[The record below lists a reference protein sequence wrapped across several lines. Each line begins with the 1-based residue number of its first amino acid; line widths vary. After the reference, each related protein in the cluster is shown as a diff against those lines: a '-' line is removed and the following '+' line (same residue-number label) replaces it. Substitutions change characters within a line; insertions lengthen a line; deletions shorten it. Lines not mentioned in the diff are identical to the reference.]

1 MEDNDKYM
9 PKDDSSPKKE
19 DSTPKKEEATNSEEN
34 KEQSTPKKEETSS
47 EKETPDRGE
56 DKKESLPKETAEQ
69 QEPTP
74 QTRSVH
80 DLPMQETNEDI
91 IWLSQR
97 VNDIRLKLADYI
109 IGQQEMVDLLMTG
122 IFSAGH
128 VLLEGVPGVA
138 KTLSA
143 KVLAKALDI
152 DFSRIQFTPDLMPS
166 DVIGTSVFNMKESTF
181 SFKKGPIFSNI
192 VLIDEINRAP
202 AKTQAALF
210 EVMEERQITY
220 DGEQY
225 DMEFPFLVIATQNPI
240 EQEGTYNLPE
250 AQLDRFLFKI
260 TLDYPELEDEIKILQ
275 RYKNNIKSPDL
286 SSIKPVLKVS
296 DIQRIQKLVQ
306 DNVVEDELITYVA
319 KIIDKTRN
327 HGKVYLG
334 ASPRA
339 SLAILKSAKAV
350 SAIRGR
356 SFVTPDD
363 IQFVAPHVLSHRL
376 ILTPDAEM
384 EGTSTKE
391 VVEDIIQE
399 IEVPR

>member
-1 MEDNDKYM
+1 
-9 PKDDSSPKKE
+9 
-19 DSTPKKEEATNSEEN
+19 
-34 KEQSTPKKEETSS
+34 
-47 EKETPDRGE
+47 
-56 DKKESLPKETAEQ
+56 
-69 QEPTP
+69 
-74 QTRSVH
+74 
-80 DLPMQETNEDI
+80 MQETNEDI

-97 VNDIRLKLADYI
+97 VNDVRLKLADFI
-109 IGQQEMVDLLMTG
+109 IGQEEMVDLLMTG

-128 VLLEGVPGVA
+128 ILLEGVPGVA

-260 TLDYPELEDEIKILQ
+260 TLEYPELEDEIKILQ

-286 SSIKPVLKVS
+286 SSIKPVLTVA
-296 DIQRIQKLVQ
+296 DIQRVQKLVQ

-384 EGTSTKE
+384 EGTSPKE

>member
-1 MEDNDKYM
+1 MEEHDKYK
-9 PKDDSSPKKE
+9 PSDQPEKKDNEASKSEAPN
-19 DSTPKKEEATNSEEN
+19 EATEGASQAESASSHDEYVSKETVQPEHSASSQDLPYEKSSEE
-34 KEQSTPKKEETSS
+34 
-47 EKETPDRGE
+47 
-56 DKKESLPKETAEQ
+56 L
-69 QEPTP
+69 
-74 QTRSVH
+74 
-80 DLPMQETNEDI
+80 
-91 IWLSQR
+91 IWLAQK
-97 VNDIRLKLADYI
+97 VNDIRGKLGDYI
-109 IGQQEMVDLLMTG
+109 VGQEEMVELLMTG

-143 KVLAKALDI
+143 KVLSKALDV

-220 DGEQY
+220 DGENYQ
-225 DMEFPFLVIATQNPI
+225 MAFPFLVIATQNPI
-240 EQEGTYNLPE
+240 EQEGTYSLPE

-260 TLDYPELEDEIKILQ
+260 NLHYPEFEDEVKILH
-275 RYKNNIKSPDL
+275 RYKNNIKPPKLDD
-286 SSIKPVLKVS
+286 IKPIITGS
-296 DIQRIQKLVQ
+296 DIEKVQQLVM
-306 DNVVEDELITYVA
+306 DVVIENALVEYVA
-319 KIIDKTRN
+319 KLVDKTRN
-327 HGKVYLG
+327 HGKIYLG

-339 SLAILKSAKAV
+339 SLAILKSAKAIA
-350 SAIRGR
+350 AIRGR
-356 SFVTPDD
+356 AFVTPDD
-363 IQFVAPHVLSHRL
+363 IQFVAVHVLNHRL

-384 EGTSTKE
+384 EGTTT
-391 VVEDIIQE
+391 VDIVEQILEE